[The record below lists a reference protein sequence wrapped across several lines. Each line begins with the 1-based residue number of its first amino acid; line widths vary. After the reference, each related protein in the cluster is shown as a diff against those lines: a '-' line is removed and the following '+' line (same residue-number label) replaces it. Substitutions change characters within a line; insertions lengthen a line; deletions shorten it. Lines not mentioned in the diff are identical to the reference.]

1 MHIVASLISD
11 LGLFILGFVIGTNL
25 MAKAIN
31 KNQKNINRNNIL
43 PLCVIEYMEG
53 SYYLYAEQTR
63 KFLCQSS
70 TIEGLA
76 KNLRDYQKINLA
88 FVIGPDD
95 GEHKMFWFAGGE
107 VRPADLNGITTVTSE
122 LK

>member
-1 MHIVASLISD
+1 MNIIASFISD
-11 LGLFILGFVIGTNL
+11 LGFFVIGFIIGTNIVF
-25 MAKAIN
+25 KAVN
-31 KNQKNINRNNIL
+31 KLQQKNARNDVL
-43 PLCVIEYMEG
+43 PLCVVEYMEG
-53 SYYLYAEQTR
+53 NYYLYSEKSH
-63 KFLCQSS
+63 KFLCQSP

-76 KNLRDYQKINLA
+76 KNLRDYKNINLA

-107 VRPADLNGITTVTSE
+107 ARPADLNGITTVTSE